1 MKYKCIG
8 NPQCLKIFDSGERLR
23 AHIASCD
30 VAQKI
35 LRAQAEVEKLEHD
48 INVEYPGIYGLHR
61 NTFYPTAHHLDQTN
75 RYNFVDKYK
84 FGSKNPR
91 TDNTTGR
98 MRKMVDSKHDLMN
111 SSQVK
116 SSLINPG

>member
-8 NPQCLKIFDSGERLR
+8 NPHCLKIFDSGVPLR

-30 VAQKI
+30 AAQKI
-35 LRAQAEVEKLEHD
+35 LRAQAEVEKLENE

-61 NTFYPTAHHLDQTN
+61 NTFFPTAHHIDLTN
-75 RYNFVDKYK
+75 KYNFSDRYK
-84 FGSKNPR
+84 FGSKNPQ
-91 TDNTTGR
+91 TNNPNGR
-98 MRKMVDSKHDLMN
+98 IRKAVDSKFNQMN

-116 SSLINPG
+116 NVLTNPG